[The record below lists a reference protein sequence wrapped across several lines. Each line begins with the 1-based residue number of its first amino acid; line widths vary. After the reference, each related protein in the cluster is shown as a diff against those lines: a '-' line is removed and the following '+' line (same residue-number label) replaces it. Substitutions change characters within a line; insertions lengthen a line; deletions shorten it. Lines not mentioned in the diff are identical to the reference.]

1 MFQTQINHFL
11 QGINVPGFHQFM
23 EFISII
29 GLLPFVVGFILVIT
43 FGFDFRK
50 GIVLLNVIAL
60 TAIIT
65 NFLKENIDYPRPA
78 EVDHSLVSPFSQST
92 EKDFKAHLPK
102 GMWEVL
108 SKDIL
113 ESTRNDDF
121 KRYGFPSG
129 HTSIQTALWIS
140 LMFLVRRKWTY
151 WLGASLILFTMI
163 SRMYL
168 GYHFLADVLG
178 GLLIG
183 ALVPM
188 LFLRWVK
195 NSGFYLKRTHNF
207 KSLSFLAFPLLL
219 LPFAPYLTEIALG
232 AIMGINLATL
242 LQIQL
247 NNVPINIGYGKRRIV
262 VGLLGVLLFLL
273 SFYLPSILG
282 LHTSGFLEVFIM
294 LLFCFLG
301 FYGALV
307 LGRRLYL
314 YRN

>member
-1 MFQTQINHFL
+1 MFQTDINHLL
-11 QGINVPGFHQFM
+11 QGISIPGFHEFM
-23 EFISII
+23 QFISVI
-29 GLLPFVVGFILVIT
+29 GLLPFVVGFVLIIA

-50 GIVLLNVIAL
+50 GIVMLNVLAL
-60 TAIIT
+60 TAILT
-65 NFLKENIDYPRPA
+65 NVLKETVDYPRPA
-78 EVDHSLVSPFSQST
+78 EIDHSLSGPFEQLTHKNYQS
-92 EKDFKAHLPK
+92 ELPK
-102 GMWEVL
+102 GHFELL
-108 SKDIL
+108 SEDIL
-113 ESTRNDDF
+113 QATRNDEHV
-121 KRYGFPSG
+121 RYGFPSG
-129 HTSIQTALWIS
+129 HTSIQTALWIG
-140 LMFLVRRKWTY
+140 LMFLIRRKWTY
-151 WLGASLILFTMI
+151 WLGSSIILLTMI

-168 GYHFLADVLG
+168 GYHFLADVLA

-188 LFLRWVK
+188 ILLRWVK

-219 LPFAPYLTEIALG
+219 LPFAPILTETALG

-247 NNVPINIGYGKRRIV
+247 NNVPINIGHGNKRIII
-262 VGLLGVLLFLL
+262 GLLGVLLFLFA
-273 SFYLPSILG
+273 FYLPSILG
-282 LHTSGFLEVFIM
+282 IHSSGFVEVFIM
-294 LLFCFLG
+294 LIFSFLG